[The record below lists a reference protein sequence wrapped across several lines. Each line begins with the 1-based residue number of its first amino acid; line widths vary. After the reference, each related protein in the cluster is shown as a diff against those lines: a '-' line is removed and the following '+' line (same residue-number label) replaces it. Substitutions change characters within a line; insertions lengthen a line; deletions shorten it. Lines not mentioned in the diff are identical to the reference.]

1 MTMSNPERAR
11 RDVTLWWVRGLSLA
25 TLAATFGLIVL
36 GSAVRVTN
44 SGMGCKGWPLCSG
57 EVGPISKFHP
67 LMEQSHRFLALVV
80 TVLILVLVVTVLR
93 VGPAARHVRGPAL
106 ASAGVIVVQIVLGAI
121 TVLTNNAPV
130 TVALHLLVATLFLGV
145 VTVTAVASFIAP
157 DRPWSLLHRP
167 SRLGWAAVG
176 ALYLVVISGSI
187 VVNAGAQAA
196 CKSWPACLS
205 SPAAMGLVTIQLVH
219 RSMVLTGSLLVVAF
233 LITLLRSKDT
243 YGAERTLSIGG
254 LGLLAAQIVVGALSA
269 VESSHTEFADI
280 HLAFAAALWGVV
292 VAVFALSARGHQSRS
307 DSSEGE
313 RLSVELNASRLPM

>member
-1 MTMSNPERAR
+1 
-11 RDVTLWWVRGLSLA
+11 
-25 TLAATFGLIVL
+25 
-36 GSAVRVTN
+36 
-44 SGMGCKGWPLCSG
+44 
-57 EVGPISKFHP
+57 
-67 LMEQSHRFLALVV
+67 
-80 TVLILVLVVTVLR
+80 
-93 VGPAARHVRGPAL
+93 
-106 ASAGVIVVQIVLGAI
+106 
-121 TVLTNNAPV
+121 
-130 TVALHLLVATLFLGV
+130 
-145 VTVTAVASFIAP
+145 
-157 DRPWSLLHRP
+157 
-167 SRLGWAAVG
+167 
-176 ALYLVVISGSI
+176 
-187 VVNAGAQAA
+187 
-196 CKSWPACLS
+196 
-205 SPAAMGLVTIQLVH
+205 VTIQLVH